1 MTTIDGVMVL
11 LPPPEGYV
19 VDFDNPA
26 RQGIPDAYFIAGFGL
41 AISFLFF
48 MQRMYVKVFLVG
60 GLQLD
65 DYLLILSYLMAVTT
79 VACCIH
85 MFAAGAGGAH
95 AWEIP
100 ISTFNI
106 YLRDVYI
113 SAVIYVPCGSLAKV
127 ALLIFYLRL
136 SPQRW
141 FKIAVYASMVFII
154 GYTIGLFFALL
165 LACAPMEKNWNV
177 LVEGTCVNLPALYFA
192 TAAVNIASDILL
204 FFLPLPMVCQ
214 LQLPFKQKIGLMGI
228 FTIGSLTVITSIV
241 RMSLLPGMLQSMD
254 LTWVIAYPS
263 IWIIVESN
271 LIITCATMPT
281 LRKFFKHVAPKLIG
295 ESRYGSKTGRSSK
308 YGKPDTAASKHSI
321 RGTFGPPSSQN
332 RRKRTNYS
340 QFDEENSPPADEFVM
355 GPVKGVGHN
364 VSASVGNHDDTQ
376 TAAGWGDS
384 DSEKGIVEGTIKP
397 AIMQTKTVTV
407 QYERSL

>member
-11 LPPPEGYV
+11 FPPPEGYV

-26 RQGIPDAYFIAGFGL
+26 RQGVPDAYLVAGFGL

-48 MQRMYVKVFLVG
+48 MQRMYVKIFLTG

-65 DYLLILSYLMAVTT
+65 DYLLIFSYILAVAT
-79 VACCIH
+79 VALCLD
-85 MFAAGAGGAH
+85 MFASGAGGAH
-95 AWEIP
+95 VWEIP
-100 ISTFNI
+100 ITTFNI

-113 SAVIYVPCGSLAKV
+113 AAIIYVLCGSLAKI

-141 FKIAVYASMVFII
+141 FKIAIYSSMFFIS
-154 GYTIGLFFALL
+154 GYTIGLFFAVMF
-165 LACAPMEKNWNV
+165 ACNPINKNWDITV
-177 LVEGTCVNLPALYFA
+177 TGGSCVNQPVLYFA
-192 TAAVNIASDILL
+192 TAAVNIASDVIL
-204 FFLPLPMVCQ
+204 FVLPLPMVFK

-241 RMSLLPGMLQSMD
+241 RISLLPGMLKSMD
-254 LTWVIAYPS
+254 LSWVIAYPS

-308 YGKPDTAASKHSI
+308 YGKSDTAGSKL
-321 RGTFGPPSSQN
+321 TSSSHG

-340 QFDEENSPPADEFVM
+340 QFDQERGSPTGNFVM
-355 GPVKGVGHN
+355 GPIKGVRHETGT
-364 VSASVGNHDDTQ
+364 SVGNRDDTE
-376 TAAGWGDS
+376 TAGWMDS
-384 DSEKGIVEGTIKP
+384 DSEKGIVTGSVRP
-397 AIMQTKTVTV
+397 AIIQTKTVTV
-407 QYERSL
+407 QYESRS